1 VGLFSYLQVLCG
13 QKVGDDGVRA
23 CRSIVK
29 DEAGFAG
36 GIIWVSLPLP
46 PSLEG
51 VGRLCGLSQC
61 EDTEVEYTYVRLF
74 MQGIDVYVI
83 LF

>member
-1 VGLFSYLQVLCG
+1 MLSG
-13 QKVGDDGVRA
+13 QRVGDVGVRA

-36 GIIWVSLPLP
+36 GIIWVSLP
-46 PSLEG
+46 PSLEE

-74 MQGIDVYVI
+74 VQGMDVYVI
-83 LF
+83 LI